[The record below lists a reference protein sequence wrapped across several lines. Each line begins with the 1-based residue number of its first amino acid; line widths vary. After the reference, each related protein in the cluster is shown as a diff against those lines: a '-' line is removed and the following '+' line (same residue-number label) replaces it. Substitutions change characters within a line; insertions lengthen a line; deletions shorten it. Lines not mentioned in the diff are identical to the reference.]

1 MEKKMANNLSNF
13 NPFNEISRFE
23 PLRNLDEFFNNYRLS
38 SPWSSW
44 EPEPRIKIHV
54 SETEDAYLVKADAP
68 GVPKEDIK
76 VTVEGNFVTIE
87 FEVKKENEQ
96 QDEGKTVRSERYYA
110 DTKPQ
115 FRTGAGCGRNQG
127 AEATYKDGVLELKL
141 PKKPG
146 SGTHPADDQLI
157 SVQRLEDTGNTPF
170 PSSSTRL
177 ACFGFAKS
185 EHSPC
190 RPLATNPIRR
200 PLSSFR
206 HFFCYDLNIK

>member
-1 MEKKMANNLSNF
+1 MANNLSNF

-44 EPEPRIKIHV
+44 EPEQRIKIDV

-96 QDEGKTVRSERYYA
+96 QDEGKTVRSERYYGVQSRSFA
-110 DTKPQ
+110 LAQDVDETK
-115 FRTGAGCGRNQG
+115 

-146 SGTHPADDQLI
+146 SARTQLTI
-157 SVQRLEDTGNTPF
+157 S
-170 PSSSTRL
+170 
-177 ACFGFAKS
+177 
-185 EHSPC
+185 
-190 RPLATNPIRR
+190 
-200 PLSSFR
+200 
-206 HFFCYDLNIK
+206 